1 MIYVV
6 NFMLDTGMKLGLYYV
21 KFQFI
26 TMQLPSSVN
35 LSMYRQGIYKV
46 TKCNYMVAHFSP
58 KGKYK

>member
-1 MIYVV
+1 
-6 NFMLDTGMKLGLYYV
+6 MLDTGMKLGLYYV